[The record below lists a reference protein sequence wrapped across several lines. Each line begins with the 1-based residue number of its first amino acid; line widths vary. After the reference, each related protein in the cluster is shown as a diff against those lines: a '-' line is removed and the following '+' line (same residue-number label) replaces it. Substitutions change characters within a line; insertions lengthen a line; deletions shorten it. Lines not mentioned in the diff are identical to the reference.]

1 MAEGSLQFFSL
12 LPFFSVAV
20 VLVKGNHQVGLSWH
34 FQCLTKVVDFSGSNV
49 RVHRGQLRQIQPH
62 MFRPCAMWI
71 FVAAVQPSKFGSR
84 KAIGVGESSRPFD
97 FYRTRVTRSVEAIN
111 G

>member
-1 MAEGSLQFFSL
+1 
-12 LPFFSVAV
+12 
-20 VLVKGNHQVGLSWH
+20 
-34 FQCLTKVVDFSGSNV
+34 
-49 RVHRGQLRQIQPH
+49 
-62 MFRPCAMWI
+62 MWI